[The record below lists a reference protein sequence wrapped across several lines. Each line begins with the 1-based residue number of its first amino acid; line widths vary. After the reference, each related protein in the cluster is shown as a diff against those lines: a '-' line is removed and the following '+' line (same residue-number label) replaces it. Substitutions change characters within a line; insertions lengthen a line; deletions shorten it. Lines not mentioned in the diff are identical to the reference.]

1 MPTLVEIKKLIAREK
16 SELADKH
23 KVKTIGIFGS
33 YVRNKARKGS
43 DLDLLVEFS
52 EPVTLIDFIRTENY
66 LSSLTGLK
74 VDLVMK
80 DALKPRIGRR
90 ILEEVEPI

>member
-1 MPTLVEIKKLIAREK
+1 MPTLVEIKKLLASNK
-16 SELADKH
+16 SELSNKH

-52 EPVTLIDFIRTENY
+52 EPITLIDFIRTENY
-66 LSSLTGLK
+66 LSSLTGVK

>member
-1 MPTLVEIKKLIAREK
+1 MHTLTEIKELIARERYV
-16 SELADKH
+16 LANEH
-23 KVKTIGIFGS
+23 KVKTIGVFGS
-33 YVRNKARKGS
+33 HVRNEVRRGS
-43 DLDLLVEFS
+43 DLDLLVEFY

-66 LSSLTGLK
+66 LSNITGLK

-90 ILEEVEPI
+90 ILEEVEPV

>member
-16 SELADKH
+16 AELVNKH
-23 KVKTIGIFGS
+23 KVKNIGIFGS
-33 YVRNKARKGS
+33 YVKNEARKGS

-66 LSSLTGLK
+66 LSSITGLK

>member
-1 MPTLVEIKKLIAREK
+1 MHTLTEIKELITREK
-16 SELADKH
+16 SVLANKH
-23 KVKTIGIFGS
+23 KVKTIGVFGS
-33 YVRNKARKGS
+33 YVRNKARRGS

-66 LSSLTGLK
+66 LSSITGLN

-90 ILEEVEPI
+90 ILEEVEPV

>member
-1 MPTLVEIKKLIAREK
+1 MPTLVEIKKLLASKK
-16 SELADKH
+16 SELSNKH
-23 KVKTIGIFGS
+23 KVKNLGIFGS

-52 EPVTLIDFIRTENY
+52 EPITLIDFIRTENY
-66 LSSLTGLK
+66 LSSLTGVK

>member
-1 MPTLVEIKKLIAREK
+1 MHTLTEIKELITREK
-16 SELADKH
+16 TVLANKH
-23 KVKTIGIFGS
+23 KVKTIGVFGS
-33 YVRNKARKGS
+33 YVRNKARRGS

-66 LSSLTGLK
+66 LSSITGLN

-90 ILEEVEPI
+90 ILEEVEPV

>member
-1 MPTLVEIKKLIAREK
+1 MHTLTEIKELIARERYV
-16 SELADKH
+16 LANEH
-23 KVKTIGIFGS
+23 KVKTIGVFGS
-33 YVRNKARKGS
+33 YVRNKARRES
-43 DLDLLVEFS
+43 DLDLLVEFN

-66 LSSLTGLK
+66 LSSITGLK

-90 ILEEVEPI
+90 ILEEVEPV

>member
-1 MPTLVEIKKLIAREK
+1 
-16 SELADKH
+16 
-23 KVKTIGIFGS
+23 
-33 YVRNKARKGS
+33 
-43 DLDLLVEFS
+43 VEFS

-66 LSSLTGLK
+66 LSSITGLK